1 MGLLRDLT
9 RLAHKKLRVTIPSL
23 GGGGGLTGSENAD
36 LGLTTPGAGGF
47 DGAPTDLPPEPG
59 MVSTALQGIQVSP
72 THVLRNKCP
81 KGYTLVHMSGFLGLP
96 HLGDTCVLTKV
107 ARALGLAH
115 HRRGRGISSRDLRAA
130 LRVTR
135 LVRHIERQLPH
146 RVTHGRAPG
155 TALVRRRP

>member
-9 RLAHKKLRVTIPSL
+9 RLAGKKFGRRF
-23 GGGGGLTGSENAD
+23 GGAGGLTGGENVD
-36 LGLTTPGAGGF
+36 LGLTTPGPGEA
-47 DGAPTDLPPEPG
+47 DGMAIELPPEPG
-59 MVSTALQGIQVSP
+59 MAQTALQGIQVSP
-72 THVLRNKCP
+72 THVVRNKCP
-81 KGYTLVHMSGFLGLP
+81 RGYTLVHMSGFLGIA

-146 RVTHGRAPG
+146 RVTHSRAPG